1 MATEN
6 LEIIIGAN
14 TQDLQTGLNQAS
26 QSVTNFGNAVRANTR
41 PTADATN
48 ALSNLSRVAQDA
60 PYGFMGIANNLNPLL
75 ESFQRLQAQTGSA
88 TTALKAMVAGLSGPA
103 GIGVALGVASSLIVA
118 FGDEIDAF
126 FTKLD
131 EGSDSSIRYKEA
143 LKGIGTEFTG
153 ATEKV
158 SDVKIAFEQYHK
170 GILTGEQALRIYN
183 AELGKSLGVKDNI
196 NDAEATFVAK
206 SAAYVEAQFQRAL
219 ADQAS
224 KKAAEELLKAKLL
237 QETGGEKSGTL
248 AKTIA
253 LVIAPALP
261 KPLTDKLFGIYDE
274 KKFENDLSKAND
286 LYEAFNKIKERA
298 LEKANQI
305 DKDAAIATSKT
316 EIAQNEKDRKALEKS
331 TTKKTSIDVDTSTLE
346 RLKKEQQL
354 YKDDFYLYKDYADKI
369 ALETKKIEQL
379 KTQGSK
385 NAANELIEI
394 DKTYGIQLEINK
406 KELGDKLT
414 KLFDDQDKKWVEKRK
429 ADNKKLLDA
438 EKDFYSNNIRNIK
451 DNLDLENKL
460 ADDDYNKKK
469 ENTKKA
475 MALLSVS
482 LLAPGLNKKTIQ
494 ELLDAYDELAKKLK
508 LLGIDEQQKD
518 TKNLQEGYKKFAD
531 VIAKD
536 VTGAFMTMF
545 DAMQQG
551 KNPLQALGDYF
562 TNLGKQ
568 IAAAAIEAAVFQG
581 IMMLLNPASAGSFG
595 GGFFEG
601 FKKILGFAEG
611 GIVSQ
616 PTIAMVGEGGQSE
629 AIMPLNKLGN
639 MMNSTFNAGAMSGG
653 SAGGNGQ
660 FVLKGQDLILA
671 INRSNASLNLRRGF

>member
-26 QSVTNFGNAVRANTR
+26 QSVTNFGNAVRTNLK

-75 ESFQRLQAQTGSA
+75 ESFQRLQSQTGSA

-103 GIGVALGVASSLIVA
+103 GIGVAIGVASSLIVA

-131 EGSDSSIRYKEA
+131 EGSDESIRYKEA
-143 LKGIGTEFTG
+143 LKGIGSEFTG
-153 ATEKV
+153 AVQKV

-183 AELGKSLGVKDNI
+183 AELGKSLGVKNDI
-196 NDAEATFVAK
+196 NDAEATFVNK
-206 SAAYVEAQFQRAL
+206 SDAYVEASFKRAL
-219 ADQAS
+219 ADEAS
-224 KKAAEELLKAKLL
+224 KKSAEALLKAKILE
-237 QETGGEKSGTL
+237 ETGGEKSGTL
-248 AKTIA
+248 AKTLA
-253 LVIAPALP
+253 FLVAPVLP
-261 KPLTDKLFGIYDE
+261 KPLTDKLFNIYD
-274 KKFENDLSKAND
+274 KKKLENDITEYSDLSKA
-286 LYEAFNKIKERA
+286 FNRIKEKSLNEAVELDKTAGVATSATEIKAIQEASKTAETELKNRNKTTQQLNNERLRQEIEV
-298 LEKANQI
+298 LEAEIAATNKWADSEMKTYNRMLDFWKKYGDTVKAVTNVSQFRDMLADQ
-305 DKDAAIATSKT
+305 DKRREKEDKTPISERKIQVPEYILGMDAAIKKYD
-316 EIAQNEKDRKALEKS
+316 KD
-331 TTKKTSIDVDTSTLE
+331 
-346 RLKKEQQL
+346 
-354 YKDDFYLYKDYADKI
+354 
-369 ALETKKIEQL
+369 
-379 KTQGSK
+379 
-385 NAANELIEI
+385 
-394 DKTYGIQLEINK
+394 
-406 KELGDKLT
+406 
-414 KLFDDQDKKWVEKRK
+414 
-429 ADNKKLLDA
+429 
-438 EKDFYSNNIRNIK
+438 
-451 DNLDLENKL
+451 L
-460 ADDDYNKKK
+460 ADSI
-469 ENTKKA
+469 E
-475 MALLSVS
+475 SS
-482 LLAPGLNKKTIQ
+482 
-494 ELLDAYDELAKKLK
+494 
-508 LLGIDEQQKD
+508 
-518 TKNLQEGYKKFAD
+518 KKFAE
-531 VIAKD
+531 VIAQD
-536 VTGAFMTMF
+536 ITGAFMTLF
-545 DAMQQG
+545 DALEQG

-653 SAGGNGQ
+653 GTGGNGQ